1 MNKKILS
8 LILLSLVL
16 VSSLMFVS
24 AASALENSPKS
35 QIVVV
40 IVDFLNLGS
49 TWKEIIIGI
58 ILLAIIAFALFD
70 ILSITSLFS
79 TPANLVI
86 SIGLGLI
93 FLISGMVN
101 SLTIFMSQLLAG
113 LGAFAIWFEI
123 GFAIVI
129 FIGLSIGSGP
139 IQKWAAERHAS
150 RLQVKAMESANTVN
164 AGAEFLKRV
173 SKKNT

>member
-1 MNKKILS
+1 MKKSGLS

-24 AASALENSPKS
+24 AAVLDNSPKS
-35 QIVVV
+35 QIIIVM
-40 IVDFLNLGS
+40 VDFLNLGS

-58 ILLAIIAFALFD
+58 ILLAIIIFALFD

-79 TPANLVI
+79 AFPNLVI

-93 FLISGMVN
+93 FLITGMVN
-101 SLTIFMSQLLAG
+101 NITIFMSQLLAG

-123 GFAIVI
+123 GLAIVI

-139 IQKWAAERHAS
+139 IQRWAANMHAN
-150 RLQVKAMESANTVN
+150 RLKVKAMESANTVN
-164 AGAEFLKRV
+164 AGATFLKRV
-173 SKKNT
+173 SKDNT